1 MLTPVLLLAAFVGVL
16 LVLEFIALPLLED
29 SSRNLSMTRIR
40 LRTFLCV
47 VLAIIIYVVL
57 L

>member
-1 MLTPVLLLAAFVGVL
+1 MLTPILLLAAFVGVL